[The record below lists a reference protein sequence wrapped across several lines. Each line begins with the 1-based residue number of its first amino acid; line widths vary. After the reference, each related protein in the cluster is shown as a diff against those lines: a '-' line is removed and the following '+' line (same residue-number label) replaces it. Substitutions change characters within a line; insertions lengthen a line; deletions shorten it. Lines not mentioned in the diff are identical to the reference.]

1 MLEKIKDF
9 KNDAEEVYEGIDG
22 TLINSKYWPVW
33 YFIKGH
39 VIGCVIIYWLLIVG
53 AGITHKKWGLVD
65 RES

>member
-1 MLEKIKDF
+1 MIEKIKAF
-9 KNDAEEVYEGIDG
+9 KEDAEEVYEGIDG

-39 VIGCVIIYWLLIVG
+39 IIACVGIYWILILG
-53 AGITHKKWGLVD
+53 SAITHKKLGFID